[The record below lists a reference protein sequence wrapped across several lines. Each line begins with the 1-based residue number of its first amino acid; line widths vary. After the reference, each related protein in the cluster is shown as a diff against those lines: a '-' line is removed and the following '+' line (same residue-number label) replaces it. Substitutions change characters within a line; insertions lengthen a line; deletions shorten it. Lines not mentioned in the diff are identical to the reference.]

1 MALVAKF
8 PVSLFYILTSGVDK
22 MKLSARLE
30 KIVDLVD
37 RGVSLADIGTDHG
50 YIPIELLKSGKIE
63 FAILSDINKGPLEIA
78 RKEIQRQ
85 GLDTKTDLRLG
96 SGLEVLGDNEAD
108 QIIIAGMG
116 GILISDLI
124 EKRLELCKKLD
135 KMILQPM
142 QAQEDLREYL
152 NMRGFSIRE
161 EYLVREDFR
170 LYEIMEVVYGGE
182 TEDIDPIYYEI
193 PKRLIEKKDP
203 LLVDLLEKKI
213 RENKSILDK
222 LDMSLV
228 DQAENKSLLDRKR
241 VVEDKLNKLNEIY
254 KGLGR

>member
-1 MALVAKF
+1 
-8 PVSLFYILTSGVDK
+8 
-22 MKLSARLE
+22 
-30 KIVDLVD
+30 
-37 RGVSLADIGTDHG
+37 
-50 YIPIELLKSGKIE
+50 
-63 FAILSDINKGPLEIA
+63 
-78 RKEIQRQ
+78 
-85 GLDTKTDLRLG
+85 
-96 SGLEVLGDNEAD
+96 
-108 QIIIAGMG
+108 
-116 GILISDLI
+116 
-124 EKRLELCKKLD
+124 
-135 KMILQPM
+135 MILQPM

-152 NMRGFSIRE
+152 NTRGFSIRE

-228 DQAENKSLLDRKR
+228 DQAENKSL
-241 VVEDKLNKLNEIY
+241 
-254 KGLGR
+254 

>member
-1 MALVAKF
+1 
-8 PVSLFYILTSGVDK
+8 
-22 MKLSARLE
+22 
-30 KIVDLVD
+30 
-37 RGVSLADIGTDHG
+37 
-50 YIPIELLKSGKIE
+50 
-63 FAILSDINKGPLEIA
+63 
-78 RKEIQRQ
+78 
-85 GLDTKTDLRLG
+85 
-96 SGLEVLGDNEAD
+96 
-108 QIIIAGMG
+108 MG

-124 EKRLELCKKLD
+124 EKKLELCKKLD

-182 TEDIDPIYYEI
+182 TKDIDPIYYEI

>member
-8 PVSLFYILTSGVDK
+8 PVSLFYILTSGVDE

-30 KIVDLVD
+30 KIVDLVG
-37 RGVSLADIGTDHG
+37 RGVRLADIGTDHG

-63 FAILSDINKGPLEIA
+63 FAILSDINKGPLENA

-124 EKRLELCKKLD
+124 DKKLD

-152 NMRGFSIRE
+152 NTRGFSIRE
-161 EYLVREDFR
+161 DYLVIEDFR

>member
-1 MALVAKF
+1 MN
-8 PVSLFYILTSGVDK
+8 T
-22 MKLSARLE
+22 
-30 KIVDLVD
+30 
-37 RGVSLADIGTDHG
+37 
-50 YIPIELLKSGKIE
+50 
-63 FAILSDINKGPLEIA
+63 
-78 RKEIQRQ
+78 
-85 GLDTKTDLRLG
+85 
-96 SGLEVLGDNEAD
+96 
-108 QIIIAGMG
+108 
-116 GILISDLI
+116 
-124 EKRLELCKKLD
+124 
-135 KMILQPM
+135 
-142 QAQEDLREYL
+142 
-152 NMRGFSIRE
+152 RGFSIRE